1 VIRYFRNLPLARK
14 VLLIPGLTLLL
25 LGSILGLA
33 VNDAATHITSLKHQK
48 DNAFAPLYR
57 GLVLKDHMSSVHG
70 QLFALLS
77 KRATED
83 DPVGWKRQAAS
94 SVRALAQQRVS
105 LNALTDGVR
114 GLVPDERLDAL
125 TKAYELYSV
134 AALNAIDIAASNA
147 NYGEMMMIGADASF
161 GELRPVFDRLLDAL
175 AERLATRTESVIQ
188 RARLAEIAMIGLGFL
203 AAVLTLFGSIA
214 VGRGI
219 ARPISGLTTIIRR
232 LADGDTAAAPFDIER
247 RDEVG
252 EIARAVEVFRNNA
265 IANKVA
271 EAELSHAHWQLDL
284 ALNNMS
290 HGLCLFDDQGRV
302 QLHNRQVHEVTG
314 IPPDKI
320 WKGLPYRDLLVQA
333 AAAGLVPESDVERT
347 DELLKAAL
355 AGGARSRLETGMPNG
370 RSVMICRQ
378 PLPEGGWVATYEDTT
393 ELRRSE
399 KHIAYLAR
407 HDPLTALPNRRVFR
421 EKLEQALARV
431 DRGERFAVL
440 CLDLDH
446 FKKVNDTLG
455 HDVGDALLR
464 TVAERLQAC
473 VREVD
478 TVARLGGD
486 EFAILQENV
495 EDAKSAALLAT
506 RIIDVIRGTHEID
519 GHQVATGTSIGIAM
533 APESATSADTLLKN
547 ADIALYFAKAERGR
561 FNFFE
566 LDMAEHLQRRR
577 VMEIDLRHAIAR
589 QEFELHYQPLVALD
603 RGRVVAFEAL
613 VRWHH
618 PERGMIPPAEFIPL
632 AEETGLIVPL
642 GEWILATACR
652 EAVTWPDDI
661 KVAVNLSSVQ
671 FKGDQPYEMVT
682 QALHE
687 SRLPSHRLELEI
699 TESVLMND
707 NARAFA
713 MLHRIRGLGV
723 SISMDDFGTG
733 YSSLSYLHKFP
744 FDKIKID
751 RSFVAGIT
759 REGGTSEIVR
769 AITALSRGLG
779 MTTVAEGVE
788 TDEQLWRLRNEGC
801 AEVQGFL
808 FSRPVPAPEVPRI
821 LARMN
826 GAEAVPAMLGRINA
840 QEAAVA

>member
-1 VIRYFRNLPLARK
+1 
-14 VLLIPGLTLLL
+14 
-25 LGSILGLA
+25 
-33 VNDAATHITSLKHQK
+33 
-48 DNAFAPLYR
+48 
-57 GLVLKDHMSSVHG
+57 
-70 QLFALLS
+70 
-77 KRATED
+77 
-83 DPVGWKRQAAS
+83 
-94 SVRALAQQRVS
+94 
-105 LNALTDGVR
+105 
-114 GLVPDERLDAL
+114 
-125 TKAYELYSV
+125 
-134 AALNAIDIAASNA
+134 
-147 NYGEMMMIGADASF
+147 
-161 GELRPVFDRLLDAL
+161 
-175 AERLATRTESVIQ
+175 VIQ
-188 RARLAEIAMIGLGFL
+188 SARLAEIAMIGLGFL
-203 AAVLTLFGSIA
+203 AALLTVFGSIA

-232 LADGDTAAAPFDIER
+232 LADGDTTLSPFDIDR
-247 RDEVG
+247 LDEVG
-252 EIARAVEVFRNNA
+252 EIARAVEVFRSNA
-265 IANKVA
+265 IANKAA
-271 EAELSHAHWQLDL
+271 ETALSHAHWQLDL

-290 HGLCLFDDQGRV
+290 QGLCLFDNQGRV
-302 QLHNRQVHEVTG
+302 QLYNLRFHEVTG
-314 IPPDKI
+314 IPSDRI

-333 AAAGLVPESDVERT
+333 AAVGLVDGSSVARS
-347 DELLKAAL
+347 DELLRGAL
-355 AGGARSRLETGMPNG
+355 AGGSRSRLETGMPNG

-378 PLPEGGWVATYEDTT
+378 PLRDGGWVATYEDTT
-393 ELRRSE
+393 EIRRSE

-421 EKLEQALARV
+421 EKLEAALARV

-495 EDAKSAALLAT
+495 EDAESAALLAA
-506 RIIDVIRGTHEID
+506 RIIDVIRGTHEIE

-533 APESATSADTLLKN
+533 APESATSADSLLKN

-561 FNFFE
+561 FNFFKP
-566 LDMAEHLQRRR
+566 DMAEHLHRRR
-577 VMEIDLRHAIAR
+577 AMEIDLRHSIAR

-603 RGRVVAFEAL
+603 RGRIVAFEAL

-642 GEWILATACR
+642 GEWILAMACR
-652 EAVTWPDDI
+652 EAVTWPEDI
-661 KVAVNLSSVQ
+661 KVGVNLSSVQ
-671 FKGDQPYEMVT
+671 FKGDQPYEMIT

-687 SRLPSHRLELEI
+687 SLLPPHRLEVEI

-707 NARAFA
+707 NAQTLA

-751 RSFVAGIT
+751 RSFVADIT

-788 TDEQLWRLRNEGC
+788 TEEQLWRLRKEGC
-801 AEVQGFL
+801 EEVQGFL
-808 FSRPVPAPEVPRI
+808 FSRPVSAHEVPRL

-826 GAEAVPAMLGRINA
+826 GAEAIPAMLGWINA
-840 QEAAVA
+840 QEKAVA